1 MNLTIKN
8 PRTISVASNPTQ
20 QNLAA
25 QQAVITPAQ
34 FLANVGQLNKNQ
46 KTNLPPAAKKDQDK
60 GKKTAKEEPIK
71 FDDIK
76 NLPSL
81 LRMIKNQQSPEY
93 NGVKIDKVSIRNTNQ
108 LSQNL
113 HSASRIVEFTTTEA
127 GLFPGSHKSY
137 KFDAG
142 DMSPDR
148 ADDYVKEIA
157 QAGIT
162 AESQNEGSQFLQSA
176 AGQIALATLP
186 FIIPTIMFPILKH
199 NNKVKFE
206 KNIRKSFISSAE
218 KLPTIEDKLKD
229 LDPRNLR
236 TSLSNKFPGVHTELL
251 DLADRIQGVLSG
263 INGKE
268 DLKPER
274 LAKLLGYVNGATGT
288 GKSSVM
294 MAITQTVMKDLE
306 NKGIKV
312 GALIVDGQIHKIDQ
326 ADESGGMTLDLNSLN
341 PFYTSTIEKVKTILK
356 VGDAEKFDVLF
367 LLADDQDQ
375 AKGGHRAVLKL
386 SKLVYDSCK
395 MGLKQR
401 QEEGSAWSKFIKL
414 FGVKP
419 PEPTIRGVS
428 LVATDNQYFKV
439 EDRPESEKAL
449 YNRFGD
455 PVTLFGIQTWQVQA
469 NLNAHS
475 PALTEQQK
483 DYVLNKYDSRDSVS
497 WRDIGSLIEEAKRK
511 HP

>member
-1 MNLTIKN
+1 MNLTITKSQ
-8 PRTISVASNPTQ
+8 RTVASNPTQ
-20 QNLAA
+20 QVSA
-25 QQAVITPAQ
+25 QQTPLSPAQ
-34 FLANVGQLNKNQ
+34 FLTKVGQLS
-46 KTNLPPAAKKDQDK
+46 
-60 GKKTAKEEPIK
+60 KKTSLPATGQNNQGKNNKPTKEEPIK

-76 NLPSL
+76 NLQSL
-81 LRMIKNQQSPEY
+81 LRVIKNQQSPEY

-113 HSASRIVEFTTTEA
+113 HSASRIIEFTTTES

-157 QAGIT
+157 EAGVMI
-162 AESQNEGSQFLQSA
+162 ESQNEGSQFLQSA
-176 AGQIALATLP
+176 AGQIALTTLP
-186 FIIPTIMFPILKH
+186 FIIPVILFPILKH

-206 KNIRKSFISSAE
+206 KNIRKSFISDAE
-218 KLPTIEDKLKD
+218 KLPTIEDKLKG

-236 TSLSNKFPGVHTELL
+236 GSLSSKFPGVHIELL
-251 DLADRIQGVLSG
+251 DLAERIQGVLDN
-263 INGKE
+263 IKGKD
-268 DLKPER
+268 DLNPET

-306 NKGIKV
+306 AKGIKV
-312 GALIVDGQIHKIDQ
+312 GALIVDEKIHKIDQ
-326 ADESGGMTLDLNSLN
+326 SEIEGRMTLDLNSWN
-341 PFYTSTIEKVKTILK
+341 PFHTSAIEKVKTILK

-395 MGLKQR
+395 MGLEQR
-401 QEEGSAWSKFIKL
+401 KEEESGWSKFVKL
-414 FGVKP
+414 LGAKS

-428 LVATDNQYFKV
+428 LVATDNQDFDV
-439 EDRPESEKAL
+439 DNQPENDKAL
-449 YNRFGD
+449 YNRFGN
-455 PVTLFGIQTWQVQA
+455 PVTLGPIRTLQVKA
-469 NLNAHS
+469 NLDAYS
-475 PALTEQQK
+475 PALTNEQKQ
-483 DYVLNKYDSRDSVS
+483 YVLDANNASTSYLS
-497 WRDIGSLIEEAKRK
+497 WRDISDLIRKAKIIT

>member
-1 MNLTIKN
+1 MTLTIN
-8 PRTISVASNPTQ
+8 TNSRRVASNPAS
-20 QNLAA
+20 QNLTA
-25 QQAVITPAQ
+25 QQTALSPAE
-34 FLANVGQLNKNQ
+34 FLKKVGQLNTSK
-46 KTNLPPAAKKDQDK
+46 KLPPTGQNNQ
-60 GKKTAKEEPIK
+60 GKKPAKEEPIK

-76 NLPSL
+76 NLQSL
-81 LRMIKNQQSPEY
+81 LRVIKNQQSPEY

-113 HSASRIVEFTTTEA
+113 HSASRIIEFTTTES

-157 QAGIT
+157 EAGVMI
-162 AESQNEGSQFLQSA
+162 ESQNEGSQFLQSA

-186 FIIPTIMFPILKH
+186 FIIPAIMFPILQH

-206 KNIRKSFISSAE
+206 KNIRKSFISDSE
-218 KLPTIEDKLKD
+218 KLPTIEDKLKG
-229 LDPRNLR
+229 LDPRDLR
-236 TSLSNKFPGVHTELL
+236 GSLSSKFPGVHIELL
-251 DLADRIQGVLSG
+251 DLAERIQGVLDT
-263 INGKE
+263 INGKD
-268 DLKPER
+268 DLNPER

-306 NKGIKV
+306 AKGIKV
-312 GALIVDGQIHKIDQ
+312 GALTVDDKIHKIDQ
-326 ADESGGMTLDLNSLN
+326 TEEATGMTLGLDSLN
-341 PFYTSTIEKVKTILK
+341 PFHISLNDKAKAILK
-356 VGDAEKFDVLF
+356 VGDGEKFDVLF

-375 AKGGHRAVLKL
+375 SKGGHKAVLRL

-395 MGLKQR
+395 LGLKDR
-401 QEEGSAWSKFIKL
+401 KEEESGWSKFVKL
-414 FGVKP
+414 FAGKS

-428 LVATDNQYFKV
+428 LVATDNKKF
-439 EDRPESEKAL
+439 DIDALPENEKAL
-449 YNRFGD
+449 YNRFGN
-455 PVTLFGIQTWQVQA
+455 PVTLYAIQTTQIECHLDA
-469 NLNAHS
+469 YK
-475 PALTEQQK
+475 PALTNDQK
-483 DYVLNKYDSRDSVS
+483 QYVIDANNPSRPYLS
-497 WRDIGSLIEEAKRK
+497 WRDIGDLIREAKIA